1 MNLASNFFENSQF
14 LRFSPIMFYITTCL
28 KYRSQKIQFKKSHN
42 VPIASWRDGSNLLC
56 LLTWHEI
63 VWPSCFLFILVHID
77 VKESRLYQNAVLHDD
92 LHLKI
97 TTVPFTRYAKTQLL
111 YNSPLDT
118 FFIKPH
124 SQEGD
129 FEKSKPWTTL
139 CKMILKTRSLW
150 NITQAVLP

>member
-42 VPIASWRDGSNLLC
+42 VPIASWRDRSNLL
-56 LLTWHEI
+56 
-63 VWPSCFLFILVHID
+63 LVHID
-77 VKESRLYQNAVLHDD
+77 VKESRRYQNAVLHDE
-92 LHLKI
+92 LHLKT

-118 FFIKPH
+118 FFIKPP
-124 SQEGD
+124 SQKGD

-139 CKMILKTRSLW
+139 CKIILKIRSLW
-150 NITQAVLP
+150 NIT